1 MHLVFVYF
9 VLSLSC
15 LEFKTLNSNPR
26 CFNSLPARSDVQM
39 GQPAQAWP
47 PIKWGVRASC
57 LQQVFAFM
65 LLIVTSCLSSLVDV
79 SEFFFFLICVCLF
92 LRGSDN
98 SLASLWAYSCNFCV
112 SCCLFA
118 VAMCIGKS
126 NLRKWFYLGL
136 KLKGRVRH
144 GREVMAAGLGGS
156 WSHCLCSQEGDR

>member
-57 LQQVFAFM
+57 LQQVLAFM

-79 SEFFFFLICVCLF
+79 SEFFFF
-92 LRGSDN
+92 
-98 SLASLWAYSCNFCV
+98 
-112 SCCLFA
+112 
-118 VAMCIGKS
+118 
-126 NLRKWFYLGL
+126 
-136 KLKGRVRH
+136 
-144 GREVMAAGLGGS
+144 
-156 WSHCLCSQEGDR
+156 

>member
-1 MHLVFVYF
+1 MHLIFNLVFVYF
-9 VLSLSC
+9 VVVLSLSC

-47 PIKWGVRASC
+47 PIKWGVRVSC
-57 LQQVFAFM
+57 LQQALAFM

-79 SEFFFFLICVCLF
+79 SEFFFLICVCLF

-118 VAMCIGKS
+118 VALCIGKSSLRGKS
-126 NLRKWFYLGL
+126 NLRKWFYLRL

-144 GREVMAAGLGGS
+144 GRKVMVAGL
-156 WSHCLCSQEGDR
+156 